1 MAVVA
6 HPPADGARR
15 GRALPYAAALFTT
28 VLWSSSYVLIKEGV
42 AEIPPLYFAT
52 LRYGLAFLILLAA
65 DLALSRR
72 GRSQPPLGRRKG
84 FLLVAAGVS
93 GYTIAQGLQ
102 YVGLYYLPAVTTSFL
117 LNFNPMFV
125 LLLGVGLLG
134 ERVTPAQLLGFGLA
148 ILGAYA
154 FFSENVAWGGQVF
167 GVAVVVASGVGWA
180 IYMVAVRSFYG
191 PHGLS
196 PLRLTTVTMGVGVA
210 GMVVLTAASGQY
222 APLTLDGALTVVWL
236 ASANTAFAFV
246 LWNWSLKA
254 IPAYELTILQ
264 DLMLVEIALFALFFL
279 GESITPVMVGGMGMV
294 LAGVLVVQL
303 KGRPRS
309 EGGHDI
315 ADRVLQPAVEGP

>member
-6 HPPADGARR
+6 HPPEDRPRR

-72 GRSQPPLGRRKG
+72 GRTQRHLGRRKCL
-84 FLLVAAGVS
+84 LLVAAGVS

-102 YVGLYYLPAVTTSFL
+102 YVGLYYLPAVTTSFI

-134 ERVTPAQLLGFGLA
+134 ERVTPAQLFGFGVA
-148 ILGAYA
+148 ILGAFA
-154 FFSENVAWGGQVF
+154 FFSERIAWGGQVF

-196 PLRLTTVTMGVGVA
+196 PLRLTTATMGVGVA

-222 APLTLDGALTVVWL
+222 APLTIGGALTVVWL
-236 ASANTAFAFV
+236 ATANTAFAFV

-254 IPAYELTILQ
+254 IPAYEMTILQ
-264 DLMLVEIALFALFFL
+264 DLMLIEIALFAFFFL
-279 GESITPVMVGGMGMV
+279 GESVTPVMAGGMGLV
-294 LAGVLVVQL
+294 VAGVLVVQL
-303 KGRPRS
+303 KGRARS

-315 ADRVLQPAVEGP
+315 AEPRSQAAIEGP